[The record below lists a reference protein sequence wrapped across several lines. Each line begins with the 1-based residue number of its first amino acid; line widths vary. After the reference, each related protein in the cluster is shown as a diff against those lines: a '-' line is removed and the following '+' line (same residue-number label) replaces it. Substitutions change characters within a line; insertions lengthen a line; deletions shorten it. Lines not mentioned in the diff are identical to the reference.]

1 MSEVLRDELETK
13 VEEVTEEITD
23 EMIDQETTAESVAEE
38 TVEEEP
44 MAEEPVA
51 EESAVEDPVVE
62 EPVAEESAVEDPVVE
77 EPVAEEP
84 AVEDPVAEE
93 PVAEEPAVEDSVV
106 EEPVAEEPAVEN
118 PVVEEPAIEDPVAEE
133 PVTEEPVVEELVA
146 EEPVGK
152 EPSPSDVITSES
164 KMKKEEIADETMS
177 DYEEHFDDANPWN
190 LLTKYMKEKT
200 NLTVVITGVVNKG
213 VLTNV
218 EGEKAFIPASQLSLS
233 YVEDLEVFLN
243 KEMEVRVTDVDQ
255 SKNRLVLSAKDIL
268 KERESVEK
276 AKQIQSIPVGS
287 VAEGIVETLQNYGAF
302 VRLDGGLSGLV
313 HVSQISHKRIKTPG
327 EVLKVGNKV
336 KVKIIGIKDGK
347 ISLSIKALDDRGPVD
362 RGEREYTPK
371 VDIPKS
377 ENIGTSLGDLFK
389 DIKLD

>member
-13 VEEVTEEITD
+13 VEEVAEEVTEEVASEDTD
-23 EMIDQETTAESVAEE
+23 AESVAEE
-38 TVEEEP
+38 TIVEE
-44 MAEEPVA
+44 
-51 EESAVEDPVVE
+51 
-62 EPVAEESAVEDPVVE
+62 PVVE

-84 AVEDPVAEE
+84 VAEEPVVEEPVAEE
-93 PVAEEPAVEDSVV
+93 PVAEEPAVE
-106 EEPVAEEPAVEN
+106 
-118 PVVEEPAIEDPVAEE
+118 
-133 PVTEEPVVEELVA
+133 
-146 EEPVGK
+146 
-152 EPSPSDVITSES
+152 EPSPSDVVTSES
-164 KMKKEEIADETMS
+164 KISKEEIADETMS

-190 LLTKYMKEKT
+190 LVTKYMKEKT

-213 VLTNV
+213 VLTSV
-218 EGEKAFIPASQLSLS
+218 EELKAFIPASQLSLS

-268 KERESVEK
+268 KEKEIVEK

-287 VAEGIVETLQNYGAF
+287 VVEGNVETLQNYGAF

-327 EVLKVGNKV
+327 EVLKVGDKV

>member
-1 MSEVLRDELETK
+1 MLYYRKCDINFCRIYKRIEVYQMSEVLKDELETK
-13 VEEVTEEITD
+13 VEEVVEEVTEKATD
-23 EMIDQETTAESVAEE
+23 QESVAEE
-38 TVEEEP
+38 TT
-44 MAEEPVA
+44 
-51 EESAVEDPVVE
+51 VE
-62 EPVAEESAVEDPVVE
+62 EPVSEKPEEESVIEEAVTK
-77 EPVAEEP
+77 
-84 AVEDPVAEE
+84 
-93 PVAEEPAVEDSVV
+93 
-106 EEPVAEEPAVEN
+106 
-118 PVVEEPAIEDPVAEE
+118 E
-133 PVTEEPVVEELVA
+133 PVTEETVVEEAVA
-146 EEPVGK
+146 KEPVIEETVVEEVVAK
-152 EPSPSDVITSES
+152 EPVT
-164 KMKKEEIADETMS
+164 EETVVEEVADETMI

-190 LLTKYMKEKT
+190 LVTKYMKEKT

-213 VLTNV
+213 ALTSV
-218 EGEKAFIPASQLSLS
+218 EELRAFIPASQLSLS

-243 KEMEVRVTDVDQ
+243 KEIEVRVIDVNQ
-255 SKNRLVLSAKDIL
+255 SENRLVLSAKDIL
-268 KERESVEK
+268 KEQANIEK

-287 VAEGIVETLQNYGAF
+287 TVEGVVETLQNYGAF
-302 VRLDGGLSGLV
+302 VKLDGGLSGLV

-362 RGEREYTPK
+362 RSEREYSPK

>member
-13 VEEVTEEITD
+13 VEEVTEEVTE
-23 EMIDQETTAESVAEE
+23 EMIDQEITAESVAEE
-38 TVEEEP
+38 TVVEEP
-44 MAEEPVA
+44 MAEEPAVEDSVA
-51 EESAVEDPVVE
+51 EEPAVED
-62 EPVAEESAVEDPVVE
+62 
-77 EPVAEEP
+77 PVAEEP

-93 PVAEEPAVEDSVV
+93 SAV
-106 EEPVAEEPAVEN
+106 
-118 PVVEEPAIEDPVAEE
+118 EDPVAEE
-133 PVTEEPVVEELVA
+133 PVTEEPVGEELVA
-146 EEPVGK
+146 EEPVAEEPVVEELAAEEPVGE
-152 EPSPSDVITSES
+152 EPSPSDAITSES
-164 KMKKEEIADETMS
+164 KIRKEEIADETMS

-213 VLTNV
+213 VLTTV
-218 EGEKAFIPASQLSLS
+218 EEQKAFIPASQLSLS

-268 KERESVEK
+268 KEREIVEK

-327 EVLKVGNKV
+327 EVLKVGDKV